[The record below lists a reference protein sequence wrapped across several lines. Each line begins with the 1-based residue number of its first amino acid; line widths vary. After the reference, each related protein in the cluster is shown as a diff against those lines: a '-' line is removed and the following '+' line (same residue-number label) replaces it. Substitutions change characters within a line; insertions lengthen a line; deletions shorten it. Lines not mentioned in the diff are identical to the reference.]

1 VDDED
6 TNVQENLRDEKRRQ
20 LLSSPD
26 PTTTSSIQ
34 KCPEGYKVQIPRQ
47 SDRTKVDKGSNK
59 NKKNS
64 EEEEDGGFFFLHQS
78 TYAASFPGSGDKLI
92 TKYLVEALTGLRV
105 GDTSLSSSSSSSTTN
120 NNNNVDGVTTD
131 ENDDCCENLN
141 NKQGH
146 VVAIR
151 TSWPHTSSIG
161 LPTWDEYI
169 PRAFV
174 ILRNPL
180 HTLPRY
186 FNHLYEMRNHLPH
199 GAATSTQYAADS
211 HDTWCRWRD
220 TQIKSQILLYR
231 RFVSFWMERGFT
243 TSTSTTR
250 PKDETS
256 RVYFSYEELVDP
268 VTGVD
273 ETKRLAQFLEVGL
286 KSNALEWAMSSIATE
301 TPSDKEGKDVIDRAV
316 HEATMTMVNVE
327 DIPCVWR
334 EVVWSSIIAESSSSS
349 QQVST
354 KEGTKV
360 NYDVSRPYTP
370 ENLADM
376 SQMLLEL
383 MNRWNRHQR
392 LLSIL
397 AVYHREVN
405 KMYLEL
411 TGKLDEVLQEQDRP
425 QVKQQPK
432 PTVKKEVSSPTPP
445 LSILPNIHII
455 HASHPNADNN
465 MSSAI
470 VLNWLMGLFQPLKD
484 VAFMNLKNEKLTIQ
498 QSSMNV
504 DITSNAVSTTNNVDL
519 LTLYKL
525 IRPRFDEV
533 FFVISNSGS
542 NPRTRISDD
551 GICNYKNVLCIE
563 DFELRYQDEDEL
575 HTMVHLLT
583 TKFRK
588 RFDFF
593 FHEYSWLT
601 EESESN
607 AVVRI
612 EEAARVAIAM
622 KDDPP
627 EKIDLKFGVRGG
639 DGLIIENNQAPALI
653 MPSNRRRLSIAPP
666 DDDCKLTW
674 PQPPKGPIQTSY
686 AASYP
691 GCGARMTWSLIEAL
705 TGLWTGDD
713 WDNNKRGH
721 RVVTVKTHYPHDAGQ
736 LVSWDNRIKRALVII
751 RNPINAI
758 PSFFNHIY
766 EIKNNLAIHSQR
778 APVNDWIEWRD
789 RLALIQINRF
799 AKFIDYWME
808 RFEKNNHDRIIISY
822 ETLTDDSNGPE
833 EAMRIANFLS
843 QSEGVDPIDT
853 SKVPCIWKAVVK
865 YKEQVKNTE
874 KRRRLD
880 LHHDSQRSGPTER
893 PYTPVLLDAMLNMLI
908 DLIAKWGQ
916 RHERLRTVLE
926 GYQKDVSTAYAKLNS
941 KQPSNTGS
949 DSPSEKTF
957 HVYQVSL
964 PSSGTTSGTT
974 VLNNLLV
981 GLLDSEAAYK
991 SSSVVTKTH
1000 DTNLLEL
1007 YKKEIGNYDEIFFVM
1022 ATDSQIS
1029 IGGRFTI
1036 DNELCTY
1043 DNVMCIEPKELI
1055 YNNIQELTNVVNIFS
1070 SKFSK
1075 RFDYFF
1081 GDGFVDENK
1090 RMEAVKR
1097 LESIDNAVAAL
1108 ERQSVVVESTSNNK
1122 ASKVHG
1128 KSFHIFQVSRSESED
1143 PTPANVATNWLIGLF
1158 EPEEDYSFMVF
1169 DRERTVRKHDM
1180 TVPLESTIVTKTHI
1194 LDPLMLY
1201 KQFRSQF
1208 DEIFFVV
1215 SGSSLDMETDTCQF
1229 DNVLCLQNEDLLS
1242 AYPNDIEKGVRDMT
1256 DRFRIRFSSF
1266 FESDF
1271 FSPDKVINAVQ
1282 RLEEMAIVTPS
1293 LANDSFSVT
1302 DPKYGV
1308 HGGLRADK
1316 VREKS
1321 QNAGV
1326 LYYCGGAHKFLNG
1339 ASRKFHY
1346 STFAL
1351 FHAKSLFPEFNGADI
1366 ISFDNKVE
1374 TTATPL
1380 TEDSLTKATENDLL
1394 IYHSH
1399 QHCDVSVE
1407 AFPGYQLHF
1416 NAEYYDLH
1424 PNHSKNTGEFTLD
1437 YLPAG
1442 KKTFVL
1448 GPHQDS
1454 SHSIRVPYC
1463 AMRLW
1468 YLHMTG
1474 KYELNTILEPKN
1486 KPKNSRERFMIYS
1499 QSHYIEYRERAAL
1512 AFSDIA
1518 PIHTAGKC
1526 EGNIDAGPV
1535 ITTDDSTPQCV
1546 PFDDK
1551 KRPASIQP
1559 IADLGM
1565 DHQVNNIE
1573 LFANYRYALVFE
1585 NSSSPGYVS
1594 EKILHGK

>member
-1 VDDED
+1 MQSHDEH
-6 TNVQENLRDEKRRQ
+6 QERRR

-26 PTTTSSIQ
+26 PTSSTSTSSSSSIL
-34 KCPEGYKVQIPRQ
+34 KCPEGYTVQTPRR
-47 SDRTKVDKGSNK
+47 SD
-59 NKKNS
+59 
-64 EEEEDGGFFFLHQS
+64 EDGGFFFLHQS
-78 TYAASFPGSGDKLI
+78 TYAASFPGGGDKLI

-105 GDTSLSSSSSSSTTN
+105 GDTSSSSSSSTTTN
-120 NNNNVDGVTTD
+120 YNNNVDAITD
-131 ENDDCCENLN
+131 VDDDCCENN
-141 NKQGH
+141 DGQGH
-146 VVAIR
+146 VVAVR
-151 TSWPHTSSIG
+151 TSWPHTSSTG
-161 LPTWDEYI
+161 LPRWDQDI

-180 HTLPRY
+180 RTLPRY
-186 FNHLYEMRNHLPH
+186 FNHLYEMRNHLPR
-199 GAATSTQYAADS
+199 GSAVSAQYAVDS
-211 HDTWCRWRD
+211 RETWTRWRD
-220 TQIKSQILLYR
+220 TQLKSQILLFR

-243 TSTSTTR
+243 S
-250 PKDETS
+250 KDETS
-256 RVYFSYEELVDP
+256 RVYFSYEELIDP
-268 VTGVD
+268 TTGPG
-273 ETKRLAQFLEVGL
+273 ETKRLAQFLEAGL
-286 KSNALEWAMSSIATE
+286 KSSALESAMTSIAQQTTT
-301 TPSDKEGKDVIDRAV
+301 TPSDNNEELPKDAIDIAV
-316 HEATMTMVNVE
+316 HDATMTMVHVE

-334 EVVWSSIIAESSSSS
+334 EVVWSRSIIAESSSSAE
-349 QQVST
+349 QVSAEEET
-354 KEGTKV
+354 
-360 NYDVSRPYTP
+360 RPYTP

-411 TGKLDEVLQEQDRP
+411 TSKLDEELQERDNTP
-425 QVKQQPK
+425 QVKQQQPQK
-432 PTVKKEVSSPTPP
+432 QQPPAVKNEVSLKSP
-445 LSILPNIHII
+445 LSILPNVHII

-465 MSSAI
+465 NMSSVI
-470 VLNWLMGLFQPLKD
+470 VLNWLMGLFQSEQD
-484 VAFMNLKNEKLTIQ
+484 VAFMNSKNEKLTIQ
-498 QSSMNV
+498 QSGV
-504 DITSNAVSTTNNVDL
+504 DVDVTSNKVSTTNNVDL
-519 LTLYKL
+519 LALYKL
-525 IRPRFDEV
+525 IRPSFEEV

-542 NPRTRISDD
+542 NPRTRIGDEL
-551 GICNYKNVLCIE
+551 CNYKNVLCIE
-563 DFELRYQDEDEL
+563 DFELRYHDEDEL

-588 RFDFF
+588 RFHFF

-612 EEAARVAIAM
+612 EEAARIAIAM
-622 KDDPP
+622 KDDAP
-627 EKIDLKFGVRGG
+627 ENIDLKFGVRGG
-639 DGLIIENNQAPALI
+639 NGLVIENDQAPALI
-653 MPSNRRRLSIAPP
+653 MPSNRRRLSMAPP
-666 DDDCKLTW
+666 DSECKLTW

-736 LVSWDNRIKRALVII
+736 LVSWDNRINRALVII
-751 RNPINAI
+751 RTPINAI

-789 RLALIQINRF
+789 RLAMVQINRF
-799 AKFIDYWME
+799 AKFVDYWME
-808 RFEKNNHDRIIISY
+808 RFDKNNHDRIIISY
-822 ETLTDDSNGPE
+822 ETLTDDNTGPD

-865 YKEQVKNTE
+865 YKEQLKNTE

-893 PYTPVLLDAMLNMLI
+893 PYTPELLDAMSKMLL

-926 GYQKDVSTAYAKLNS
+926 GYQQDVSTAYDKLNS
-941 KQPSNTGS
+941 KQHSNSVAELLSG
-949 DSPSEKTF
+949 KNF

-964 PSSGTTSGTT
+964 PDTGMTSGTT

-1007 YKKEIGNYDEIFFVM
+1007 YKNEKSKYDEIFFVL
-1022 ATDSQIS
+1022 TTNPKVS

-1043 DNVMCIEPKELI
+1043 DNVMCIEPKELM
-1055 YNNIQELTNVVNIFS
+1055 YNNIQELTSVVSSFS
-1070 SKFSK
+1070 NKFSK
-1075 RFDYFF
+1075 RFEYFF
-1081 GDGFVDENK
+1081 GNGFVDENK

-1108 ERQSVVVESTSNNK
+1108 ERQSVVVDSTSNNK

-1128 KSFHIFQVSRSESED
+1128 KTFHIFQVSKSESED
-1143 PTPANVATNWLIGLF
+1143 PTPANVATNLLIGLF
-1158 EPEEDYSFMVF
+1158 EPKEDYSFMVF
-1169 DRERTVRKHDM
+1169 DRERTVRQHDM

-1194 LDPLMLY
+1194 LDLVMLY

-1229 DNVLCLQNEDLLS
+1229 DNVLCLRNEDLLS
-1242 AYPNDIEKGVRDMT
+1242 SYPNDIEKGVRDMT
-1256 DRFRIRFSSF
+1256 DRFRTRFQGF
-1266 FESDF
+1266 FDSEF
-1271 FSPDKVINAVQ
+1271 FSPDKVISAVQ
-1282 RLEEMAIVTPS
+1282 RLEEMAIATAS

-1308 HGGLRADK
+1308 HGGLRTDK
-1316 VREKS
+1316 VNEKS
-1321 QNAGV
+1321 RDAGV
-1326 LYYCGGAHKFLNG
+1326 LYYCGGAQKLLKARTQF
-1339 ASRKFHY
+1339 KY

-1351 FHAKSLFPEFNGADI
+1351 FHAKSLFPEFNGADT
-1366 ISFDNKVE
+1366 ISVDNKVE
-1374 TTATPL
+1374 TSAIPL
-1380 TEDSLTKATENDLL
+1380 TEESLTKATEKDLL

-1424 PNHSKNTGEFTLD
+1424 PKHSKNTGEFTLD
-1437 YLPAG
+1437 YIPAG
-1442 KKTFVL
+1442 KKTFVI

-1463 AMRLW
+1463 SMRLW

-1499 QSHYIEYRERAAL
+1499 QSHYVEYRERAAL

-1535 ITTDDSTPQCV
+1535 IIADDSTPQCV

-1573 LFANYRYALVFE
+1573 LFASYRYALVFE

-1594 EKILHGK
+1594 EKILHAFLSGTIPIYCGR